1 MNTKKDMEFKSEE
14 EFRGVA
20 RRAVQILLYVV
31 ESKSPLLRKLKATN
45 LITKIY
51 GANQNGTVYFEVEIP
66 FMVDDPDHGPL
77 CKELDKI
84 LSAVINTFGDYHLNE
99 NMEFVT
105 KTSADEGDDMVG
117 FLSSCSFDL
126 TNHNDEYNA
135 KAKYGFEYNWFSV
148 KNIVHYPD

>member
-51 GANQNGTVYFEVEIP
+51 GANQNGTV
-66 FMVDDPDHGPL
+66 
-77 CKELDKI
+77 I
-84 LSAVINTFGDYHLNE
+84 LKL
-99 NMEFVT
+99 
-105 KTSADEGDDMVG
+105 K
-117 FLSSCSFDL
+117 FLS
-126 TNHNDEYNA
+126 
-135 KAKYGFEYNWFSV
+135 W
-148 KNIVHYPD
+148 